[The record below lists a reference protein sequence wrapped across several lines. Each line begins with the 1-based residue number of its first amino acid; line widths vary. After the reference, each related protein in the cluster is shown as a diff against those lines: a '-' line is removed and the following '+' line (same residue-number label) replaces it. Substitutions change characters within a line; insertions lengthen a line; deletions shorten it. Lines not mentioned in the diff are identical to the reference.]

1 VTVKSL
7 LKGFEFKMVKASR
20 NTLLVKGLNRHSRSA
35 MFSKRFAHVY
45 KDNKTKIEKR
55 MAVALKEKVVG
66 GDNNGGKRMV
76 RTKKMPKY
84 YPTEDKP
91 RKLRS
96 HGKKCFKDHVR
107 KLRSTITPGTV
118 LTLLAGPHAGK
129 RVVFLKQLDTGL
141 LLVTGPYKVN
151 GVPLRR
157 MDQTYV
163 IATSTKIDISGVNVP
178 EHLNDAYFKRKNL
191 SKPKHG
197 EGEIFDDKPE
207 EYSVSEQRKAD
218 QKAVDSQLMVAVKA
232 VEFMEGFLATKFTLQ
247 TGDFPHKMKF

>member
-1 VTVKSL
+1 MGV
-7 LKGFEFKMVKASR
+7 
-20 NTLLVKGLNRHSRSA
+20 LVKGINRLSRSA
-35 MFSKRFAHVY
+35 MFAKRFAHVY
-45 KDNKTKIEKR
+45 KANTTKTEKR
-55 MAVALKEKVVG
+55 MAAALKEKVVG

-107 KLRSTITPGTV
+107 KLRSSITPGTV

-141 LLVTGPYKVN
+141 LLV
-151 GVPLRR
+151 
-157 MDQTYV
+157 
-163 IATSTKIDISGVNVP
+163 IATSTKIDISQVNVP

-197 EGEIFDDKPE
+197 EGEIFDDKAE
-207 EYSVSEQRKAD
+207 EYTVSDQRKAD
-218 QKAVDSQLMVAVKA
+218 QAAVDSQLMVAVKA
-232 VEFMEGFLATKFTLQ
+232 ADKYMEGFLATKFTLQ
-247 TGDFPHKMKF
+247 TGDYPHKMKF

>member
-1 VTVKSL
+1 
-7 LKGFEFKMVKASR
+7 
-20 NTLLVKGLNRHSRSA
+20 
-35 MFSKRFAHVY
+35 
-45 KDNKTKIEKR
+45 
-55 MAVALKEKVVG
+55 MAAALKEKVVG

-107 KLRSTITPGTV
+107 KLRSSITPGTV

-163 IATSTKIDISGVNVP
+163 IATSTKIDISQVNVP

-191 SKPKHG
+191 SKPNHKERSDRQSLIMQHQQSSSQFSIDG
-197 EGEIFDDKPE
+197 HSQGCRYGGLPRHRV
-207 EYSVSEQRKAD
+207 YSSNRLLPTQ
-218 QKAVDSQLMVAVKA
+218 
-232 VEFMEGFLATKFTLQ
+232 
-247 TGDFPHKMKF
+247 H

>member
-1 VTVKSL
+1 MGT
-7 LKGFEFKMVKASR
+7 
-20 NTLLVKGLNRHSRSA
+20 
-35 MFSKRFAHVY
+35 
-45 KDNKTKIEKR
+45 EKR

-76 RTKKMPKY
+76 RAKKMPKY

-107 KLRSTITPGTV
+107 KLRSSITPGTV

-151 GVPLRR
+151 
-157 MDQTYV
+157 
-163 IATSTKIDISGVNVP
+163 SSGVNLP

-207 EYSVSEQRKAD
+207 ESTVSDQRKAD
-218 QKAVDSQLMVAVKA
+218 QAAVDSQLMVAVKA
-232 VEFMEGFLATKFTLQ
+232 A
-247 TGDFPHKMKF
+247 D

>member
-1 VTVKSL
+1 MGSSLKALNSKWSRHPGTPFWLRDLTVTQGRPCFQSALPMSTRTTRPK
-7 LKGFEFKMVKASR
+7 LKKGWQSPSKKR
-20 NTLLVKGLNRHSRSA
+20 LLVVTTTVESVWSA
-35 MFSKRFAHVY
+35 P
-45 KDNKTKIEKR
+45 
-55 MAVALKEKVVG
+55 
-66 GDNNGGKRMV
+66 
-76 RTKKMPKY
+76 KKMPKY

-163 IATSTKIDISGVNVP
+163 IATSTKIDISGVNLP
-178 EHLNDAYFKRKNL
+178 EHLNDAYFKRKNTQVNSL
-191 SKPKHG
+191 RAAVATELKKEPAQLVL
-197 EGEIFDDKPE
+197 IFGGKI
-207 EYSVSEQRKAD
+207 
-218 QKAVDSQLMVAVKA
+218 
-232 VEFMEGFLATKFTLQ
+232 
-247 TGDFPHKMKF
+247 

>member
-1 VTVKSL
+1 
-7 LKGFEFKMVKASR
+7 
-20 NTLLVKGLNRHSRSA
+20 
-35 MFSKRFAHVY
+35 
-45 KDNKTKIEKR
+45 

-129 RVVFLKQLDTGL
+129 RVVFLKRCATEAHGPDLRHCHQHQDRHQWSQRARTPQRRL
-141 LLVTGPYKVN
+141 LQEEE
-151 GVPLRR
+151 PLKAQARR
-157 MDQTYV
+157 GRD
-163 IATSTKIDISGVNVP
+163 
-178 EHLNDAYFKRKNL
+178 LR
-191 SKPKHG
+191 
-197 EGEIFDDKPE
+197 
-207 EYSVSEQRKAD
+207 
-218 QKAVDSQLMVAVKA
+218 
-232 VEFMEGFLATKFTLQ
+232 
-247 TGDFPHKMKF
+247 